1 MKSSDD
7 FEALSYVYQESRSRT
22 RIHNGYRDEAEKK
35 SVSQR
40 VWIVQIRLFPKAE
53 GRGIGGRARR
63 MGLGVSFVGERE
75 RRTQLK
81 GQRGGAEREGKR
93 ESSHS

>member
-1 MKSSDD
+1 MAIVKKKKK
-7 FEALSYVYQESRSRT
+7 
-22 RIHNGYRDEAEKK
+22 NGFAT
-35 SVSQR
+35 
-40 VWIVQIRLFPKAE
+40 VWIVQIRLFPKVE

-63 MGLGVSFVGERE
+63 MRLGVSFVGERE

>member
-1 MKSSDD
+1 MCIKSLGLGRGSTMDI
-7 FEALSYVYQESRSRT
+7 VT
-22 RIHNGYRDEAEKK
+22 RQRRRAFRN
-35 SVSQR
+35 R

>member
-1 MKSSDD
+1 M
-7 FEALSYVYQESRSRT
+7 YQESRSRT
-22 RIHNGYRDEAEKK
+22 QVGMAI
-35 SVSQR
+35 VTSQR
-40 VWIVQIRLFPKAE
+40 RRTFRNRLDRPNSAIPG
-53 GRGIGGRARR
+53 GRGSRNRTR
-63 MGLGVSFVGERE
+63 MRLGVSFVGERE